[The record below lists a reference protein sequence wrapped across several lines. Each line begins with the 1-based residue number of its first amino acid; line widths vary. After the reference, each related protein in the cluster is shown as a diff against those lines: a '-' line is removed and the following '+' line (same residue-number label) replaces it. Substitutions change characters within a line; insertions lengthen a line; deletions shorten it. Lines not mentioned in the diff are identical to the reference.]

1 MRSYIKCRLPT
12 AKKKEYGEWEKKYQ
26 ETEISDL
33 DIVSSFYEILVVHFG
48 IPPSEFRTMTVDEA
62 MFYVESKTKALNQ
75 GRLNDE
81 QIDHLKKRMAELEAE
96 GVNVI

>member
-1 MRSYIKCRLPT
+1 
-12 AKKKEYGEWEKKYQ
+12 
-26 ETEISDL
+26 
-33 DIVSSFYEILVVHFG
+33 
-48 IPPSEFRTMTVDEA
+48 MTVDEA

>member
-1 MRSYIKCRLPT
+1 M
-12 AKKKEYGEWEKKYQ
+12 
-26 ETEISDL
+26 
-33 DIVSSFYEILVVHFG
+33 VHFG